1 MSGDITVD
9 EKDFRELLTRLRTA
23 ALKPFARRE
32 ADGDP
37 HHRAVELERSCIRG
51 SIELDPRPAEPQ
63 AGAPCAHEGRGGAEP
78 GIGTLAYLGDA
89 VFELWIRLSLASGKP
104 ASGAELHHRAV
115 QRVRAR
121 SQASLLKQIED
132 KLTQAELDL
141 VRRGRNAKVGVVPR
155 SARPVEYRLAT
166 ALEALF
172 GHLLWIG
179 DIDRLVQLLVLSN
192 GCIDDLEE
200 DV

>member
-23 ALKPFARRE
+23 ALKPFARDG
-32 ADGDP
+32 ADRSP
-37 HHRAVELERSCIRG
+37 NHQVVELQQPFG
-51 SIELDPRPAEPQ
+51 SDAESTPRAPEPQ
-63 AGAPCAHEGRGGAEP
+63 SEGHCAHGSDEP
-78 GIGTLAYLGDA
+78 GIGTLAYIGDA

-104 ASGAELHHRAV
+104 PSGAELHHRAV
-115 QRVRAR
+115 ERVRAR
-121 SQASLLKQIED
+121 SQASLLKQIQG
-132 KLTQAELDL
+132 KLTQDEVDL
-141 VRRGRNAKVGVVPR
+141 VRRGRNAKVGVVPK

-192 GCIDDLEE
+192 GCIDDTE
-200 DV
+200 DGE